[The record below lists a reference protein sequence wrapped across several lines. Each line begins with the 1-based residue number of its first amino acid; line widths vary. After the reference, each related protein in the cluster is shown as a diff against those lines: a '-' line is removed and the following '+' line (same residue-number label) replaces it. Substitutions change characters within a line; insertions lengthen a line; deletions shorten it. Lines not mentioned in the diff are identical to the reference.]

1 MIEQPVAC
9 VVDARG
15 LHCPMPIVRVGRQ
28 LKTLA
33 AGQIVKV
40 LVSDRASR
48 TDFPAWVEDTGHELV
63 DSLTEADGTL
73 VFYVRK
79 GATQETE

>member
-1 MIEQPVAC
+1 MTDQAAVC

-15 LHCPMPIVRVGRQ
+15 LHCPMPIVKVGRQ
-28 LKTLA
+28 LKTLEV
-33 AGQIVKV
+33 GQIVKV

-63 DSLTEADGTL
+63 SSLTEADGTL

-79 GATQETE
+79 GAAQEQE